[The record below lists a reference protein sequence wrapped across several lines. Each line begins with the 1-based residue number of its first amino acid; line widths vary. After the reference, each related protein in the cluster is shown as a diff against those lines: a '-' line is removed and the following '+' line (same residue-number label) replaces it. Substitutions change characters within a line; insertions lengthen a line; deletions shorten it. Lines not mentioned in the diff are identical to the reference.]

1 MDKMEAMYKI
11 NPKVLEIG
19 QINLRGNL
27 VPDAWFQNIVRES
40 GKSYLTAIII
50 LADIIY
56 WYRPTEIR
64 NEHTGKIVAYRQKF
78 KSDMLQKSYDEL
90 SKKFGIS
97 KREATNAIVHLE
109 NLGLIKRVF
118 RTVNNFPN
126 TMFIDIFPKEIQK
139 ISIFNKEKFIENTN
153 KIEHRNNLFSR
164 VRRRANYK
172 CERCGAHENRK
183 IQSFHIHHIISR
195 KNIKYKYDENNLVL
209 LCPFCHMWVHSKDNI
224 FKEYIS

>member
-1 MDKMEAMYKI
+1 MREI

-19 QINLRGNL
+19 NMNLTGNL
-27 VPDAWFQNIVRES
+27 VPEAWFQNIVRES

-56 WYRPTEIR
+56 WYRPTEVR
-64 NEHTGKIVAYRQKF
+64 NEHTGKIIAYKQKF
-78 KSDMLQKSYDEL
+78 KSDMLQKSYDEI

-139 ISIFNKEKFIENTN
+139 ISEKIISTN
-153 KIEHRNNLFSR
+153 KRYRDKKFSKDLISR
-164 VRRRANYK
+164 VKKRCNYM
-172 CERCGAHENRK
+172 CQRCGEFEK
-183 IQSFHIHHIISR
+183 LDSFHVHHIISR
-195 KNIKYKYDENNLVL
+195 RIKKYSRDENNLIL
-209 LCPFCHMWVHSKDNI
+209 LCPSCHKWVHSKLNI
-224 FKEYIS
+224 NKEYIG